1 MKKKYGYIRVSTKDQ
16 NPERQYQAMGKMG
29 VYKKNI
35 YEDKMS
41 GYSFSRPAYKKMIK
55 RMKSNDVLVIKSID
69 RLGRNYSEILEQWR
83 MLTKEKKIDIQVI
96 DMPLLNTDSEN
107 EGLTGTFISDLVLQI
122 LAYVAET
129 ERSFIKQRQAEGI
142 PMLNVGNAVQK
153 AATDKALREGK
164 WRIES
169 NGTKVYSFQKN
180 GAVFDVTKKEY
191 GFSDETEAIGNYEN
205 KNGII
210 EFEIEGKKRQFQ
222 YGKKSSIKDSV
233 LVSDGNNW
241 FNEDLFEK
249 YKNEDIFY
257 ESNPEDGQYPI
268 IMMPFQ
274 DKVKKSDTKIKEK
287 LTSAYWKYMERIQ
300 FWKNFVRMDR

>member
-16 NPERQYQAMGKMG
+16 NSERQYQAMGKMG
-29 VYKKNI
+29 VDKKNI

-142 PMLNVGNAVQK
+142 AIAKANGVQFG
-153 AATDKALREGK
+153 RE
-164 WRIES
+164 
-169 NGTKVYSFQKN
+169 
-180 GAVFDVTKKEY
+180 KKELP
-191 GFSDETEAIGNYEN
+191 E
-205 KNGII
+205 
-210 EFEIEGKKRQFQ
+210 EFESYYKMWKDGKISVREA
-222 YGKKSSIKDSV
+222 GKV
-233 LVSDGNNW
+233 LGISHTT
-241 FNEDLFEK
+241 
-249 YKNEDIFY
+249 FY
-257 ESNPEDGQYPI
+257 RRC
-268 IMMPFQ
+268 
-274 DKVKKSDTKIKEK
+274 KEREAGK
-287 LTSAYWKYMERIQ
+287 CNKM
-300 FWKNFVRMDR
+300 